1 MECPSSYESASGI
14 VVKLLKDA
22 LGGKLLRCS
31 TFKLHQ
37 SGASAG
43 GNEGMLIEKNSEA
56 NVPTVAGI
64 CRSLCLRDGCQGE
77 LRLNV
82 YGYK

>member
-1 MECPSSYESASGI
+1 MERFSSYESAPWT

-43 GNEGMLIEKNSEA
+43 GNEGMLIEVRMK
-56 NVPTVAGI
+56 PM
-64 CRSLCLRDGCQGE
+64 CRQSQVSVVRYAYEMDAKG
-77 LRLNV
+77 N
-82 YGYK
+82 